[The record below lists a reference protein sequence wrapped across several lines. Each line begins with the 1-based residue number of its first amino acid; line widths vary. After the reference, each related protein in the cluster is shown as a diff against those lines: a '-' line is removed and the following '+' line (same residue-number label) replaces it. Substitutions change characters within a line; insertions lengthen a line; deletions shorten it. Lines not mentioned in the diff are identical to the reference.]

1 MTDEPDS
8 IDETDDRDQPP
19 RSGLKDPQRSIRTL
33 GAMILGL
40 ETLVLLLTI
49 VPLRMMRVEGLG
61 TAITIMLTLSVACIV
76 LAGFMRHAWAWH
88 GGTLVQIALLVVGVV
103 FHWSIAGVGVMF
115 GLTWVFTLYVRRTLS
130 RPPVRKSE

>member
-8 IDETDDRDQPP
+8 NDVPDDHEETA

-33 GAMILGL
+33 GAMIMAL

-49 VPLRMMRVEGLG
+49 VPLRMMRVDDLG
-61 TAITIMLTLSVACIV
+61 VAIVIMLSLSVACV
-76 LAGFMRHAWAWH
+76 VFAGFMRHPWAWH
-88 GGTLVQIALLVVGVV
+88 GGTLVQIGLLIVGFV
-103 FHWSIAGVGVMF
+103 FHWSIAGVGIIF